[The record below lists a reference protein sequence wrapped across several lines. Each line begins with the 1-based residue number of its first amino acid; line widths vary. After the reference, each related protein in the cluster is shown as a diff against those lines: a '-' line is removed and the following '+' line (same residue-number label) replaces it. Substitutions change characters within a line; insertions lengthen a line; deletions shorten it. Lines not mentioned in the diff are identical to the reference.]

1 MLRSRDHVAVAQ
13 MKPPR
18 PRSTTA
24 LLILTVGAAGVF
36 LYFAHAVFIPIA
48 LATLFFLLL
57 SAPVESLYRRGVP
70 RVVSAVLIL
79 LLFLAVLAV
88 AAHGLW
94 TPAQKWLAEA
104 PRTASLI
111 QHKIAPA
118 AKMVQRIE
126 VVTDRAGTLT
136 GNAAPSPAG
145 APPPQAAATSETQ
158 GVMFATRAALVGAL
172 TALILTLFLL
182 SAGPPVIARM
192 CATFADQTHAAQI
205 LMVYNAVRSE
215 VARYYATIFMINL
228 GLGIATSVSMWALGM
243 PNPVL
248 WGAMAGVLNFIP
260 YVGSAATFFILGI
273 VAFVS
278 FQDIGRILAVPG
290 SYLLL
295 ATVEGQVVQPLFV
308 GRRLEL
314 NSIIVFLALWFG
326 GWFWGIPGIILAI
339 PSLVALKVA
348 AEHHRHGKSLV
359 EFLGPG
365 SIKRFATRKRS
376 TKPESADL
384 AA

>member
-1 MLRSRDHVAVAQ
+1 

-18 PRSTTA
+18 PRSSTA
-24 LLILTVGAAGVF
+24 LLVLTAGAAGAL

-57 SAPVESLYRRGVP
+57 SAPVEFLFHRGVP
-70 RVVSAVLIL
+70 RVLSAVLIL
-79 LLFLAVLAV
+79 VIFLSVLAV
-88 AAHGLW
+88 GAHGLW
-94 TPAQKWLAEA
+94 APAEKWLAEA

-126 VVTDRAGTLT
+126 IVTDRAGTIGT
-136 GNAAPSPAG
+136 VTPSAANPAPSPAAS
-145 APPPQAAATSETQ
+145 APSEAQ
-158 GVMFATRAALVGAL
+158 GVMFATRAVLVGAV
-172 TALILTLFLL
+172 TVLILTQFLL

-192 CATFADQTHAAQI
+192 CATFADETHAAEI
-205 LMVYNAVRSE
+205 LLVYNAVRSE

-228 GLGIATSVSMWALGM
+228 GLGISTSVCMWALGM

-248 WGAMAGVLNFIP
+248 WGAVAGVLNFIP
-260 YVGSAATFFILGI
+260 YVGSAATFFILAI

-278 FQDIGRILAVPG
+278 FEDIGRILAVPG

-348 AEHHRHGKSLV
+348 AEHHRDGKSVV

-365 SIKRFATRKRS
+365 NIKRLVTRKRS
-376 TKPESADL
+376 TKSASADL
-384 AA
+384 VA

>member
-1 MLRSRDHVAVAQ
+1 

-18 PRSTTA
+18 PRSSTA
-24 LLILTVGAAGVF
+24 LVLLTAGAAGVL

-57 SAPVESLYRRGVP
+57 SAPVESLFRRGVP
-70 RVVSAVLIL
+70 RAVSAVLIL
-79 LLFLAVLAV
+79 LAFLAVLA
-88 AAHGLW
+88 AGAHGLW
-94 TPAQKWLAEA
+94 APAQKWLAEA

-126 VVTDRAGTLT
+126 TVTDRAGTLT
-136 GNAAPSPAG
+136 GNVAPNVAGAAAPLPAS
-145 APPPQAAATSETQ
+145 APSEAQ

-172 TALILTLFLL
+172 TVLILTLFLL

-192 CATFADQTHAAQI
+192 CATFADETHAAQI
-205 LMVYNAVRSE
+205 LLVYNAVRSE

-228 GLGIATSVSMWALGM
+228 GLGVATAACMWALGM

-248 WGAMAGVLNFIP
+248 WGAVAGVLNFIP

-278 FQDIGRILAVPG
+278 FEDIGRILAVPG

-365 SIKRFATRKRS
+365 SIKRLVPRRRS
-376 TKPESADL
+376 AKTESADL
-384 AA
+384 VA

>member
-1 MLRSRDHVAVAQ
+1 VLL
-13 MKPPR
+13 
-18 PRSTTA
+18 TA
-24 LLILTVGAAGVF
+24 GAAGVL

-57 SAPVESLYRRGVP
+57 SAPVESLFRRGVP
-70 RVVSAVLIL
+70 RAVSAVLIL
-79 LLFLAVLAV
+79 LAFLAVLA
-88 AAHGLW
+88 AGAHGLW
-94 TPAQKWLAEA
+94 APAQKWRAEA

-126 VVTDRAGTLT
+126 TVTDRAGTLT
-136 GNAAPSPAG
+136 GNVAPNVAGAAAPLPAS
-145 APPPQAAATSETQ
+145 APSEAQ

-172 TALILTLFLL
+172 TVLILTLFLL

-192 CATFADQTHAAQI
+192 CATFADETHAAQI
-205 LMVYNAVRSE
+205 LLVYNAVRSE

-228 GLGIATSVSMWALGM
+228 GLGVATAACMWALGM

-248 WGAMAGVLNFIP
+248 WGAVAGVLNFIP

-278 FQDIGRILAVPG
+278 FEDIGRILAVPG

-365 SIKRFATRKRS
+365 SIKRLVPRRRAAKT
-376 TKPESADL
+376 ESADL
-384 AA
+384 VA

>member
-1 MLRSRDHVAVAQ
+1 

-18 PRSTTA
+18 PRSSTA
-24 LLILTVGAAGVF
+24 LLLLAAGAAGVV
-36 LYFAHAVFIPIA
+36 LYFAHAVFVPIA

-57 SAPVESLYRRGVP
+57 SAPVEALYRWGVP
-70 RVVSAVLIL
+70 RAVSSVLIL
-79 LLFLAVLAV
+79 VIFLAVLAV
-88 AAHGLW
+88 SAHGLW

-118 AKMVQRIE
+118 TKMVQRIE
-126 VVTDRAGTLT
+126 TVTDRAGTLT
-136 GNAAPSPAG
+136 GNVAPNAAPPVAPAAS
-145 APPPQAAATSETQ
+145 APSDAE

-172 TALILTLFLL
+172 TVLILTLFLL

-192 CATFADQTHAAQI
+192 CATFADESHAAQI
-205 LMVYNAVRSE
+205 LHVYNAVRSE

-228 GLGIATSVSMWALGM
+228 GLGVATSACMWALGM

-248 WGAMAGVLNFIP
+248 WGALAGVLNFIP
-260 YVGSAATFFILGI
+260 YVGSAATFLILGI

-290 SYLLL
+290 SYLVL

-365 SIKRFATRKRS
+365 GVKRLASRKRGE
-376 TKPESADL
+376 KPESAKL
-384 AA
+384 AT